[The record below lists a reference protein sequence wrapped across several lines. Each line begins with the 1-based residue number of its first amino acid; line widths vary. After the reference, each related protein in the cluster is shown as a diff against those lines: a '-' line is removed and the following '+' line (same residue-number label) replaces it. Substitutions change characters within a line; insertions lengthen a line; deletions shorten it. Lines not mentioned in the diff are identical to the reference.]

1 MLIKNLGPI
10 KEGRLNL
17 NDLVVIW
24 GHNNSGKTMLTYL
37 LYAIREEFRKFNFHI
52 SEVSNND
59 YYSQMNKVN
68 KINISDN
75 EVLKM
80 FNNFQTYFENNS
92 IQLLSNYF
100 SIEEEYFK
108 DFYIEFEK
116 NEISEAFPIINKKSR
131 GRQRTIKKGI
141 DVENTFVLEKTNIG
155 WVFELTNQKFNDEII
170 EFDDGENTKILN
182 QEALDFS
189 PLEFDDYLSGFFKFL
204 THSQKNMYF
213 PAERIGIN
221 QFREELKTYRAIK
234 SSDSDNYANT
244 DKRRGSKL
252 YPVPVEDYFKFVFS
266 LDKRSIPEISRG
278 PNISLEKLIEGEFIY
293 NEELN
298 DYEYRMSSSSK
309 NIPFKIMSSSLKSL
323 FGLSEYLERLRPWM
337 SAGMIMID
345 EPEMNLHP
353 SKQVEII
360 DSLTKIVSR
369 KISKVIIS
377 THSSYITRKLLN
389 IVLSQDLKTE
399 KSKLKKNKIN
409 IYEIKNGK
417 INKVD
422 IIESQNFIENF
433 DQTSFDLDEE
443 YFKLVNS
450 ETDGDEIDG

>member
-10 KEGRLNL
+10 KSGRLNF

-37 LYAIREEFRKFNFHI
+37 LYAIREEFRKFKLNI
-52 SEVSNND
+52 SEVTDND
-59 YYSQMNKVN
+59 YFSQVN
-68 KINISDN
+68 NGNMVNISDA

-80 FNNFQTYFENNS
+80 FDNFQTYFENNS
-92 IQLLSNYF
+92 VRLMSNYF
-100 SIEEEYFK
+100 SIGEEYFK
-108 DFYIEFEK
+108 DFYIEFEE
-116 NEISEAFPIINKKSR
+116 NEIFKVFPIIGKKSR
-131 GRQRTIKKGI
+131 GFHRNIKNGLEI
-141 DVENTFVLEKTNIG
+141 ENTFLLEKTGTG
-155 WVFELTNQKFNDEII
+155 WNFGLSSQKFNQESM
-170 EFDDGENTKILN
+170 EFDDGENTEVLKS
-182 QEALDFS
+182 EVLDFS
-189 PLEFDDYLSGFFKFL
+189 RSQFDDYLSGFFKFL
-204 THSQKNMYF
+204 TRSQKNIYF

-234 SSDSDNYANT
+234 SSDFDSYIKNN
-244 DKRRGSKL
+244 KRHVDKL

-266 LDKRSIPEISRG
+266 LDERYRYESYRKT
-278 PNISLEKLIEGEFIY
+278 NINLEKLIEGEFIY
-293 NEELN
+293 NEDLN
-298 DYEYRMSSSSK
+298 DYEYRMSNSSK

-323 FGLSEYLERLRPWM
+323 FGLSEYLDRLKPWM
-337 SAGMIMID
+337 SAGTIMID

-360 DSLTKIVSR
+360 DSITNIVSG

-389 IVLSQDLKTE
+389 ILLSQN
-399 KSKLKKNKIN
+399 SKIEKNKLTENNIN
-409 IYEIKNGK
+409 IYEIKNGI

-422 IIESQNFIENF
+422 IIDSQNFIENF

-443 YFKLVNS
+443 YFELINS
-450 ETDGDEIDG
+450 VTNGDEIDG